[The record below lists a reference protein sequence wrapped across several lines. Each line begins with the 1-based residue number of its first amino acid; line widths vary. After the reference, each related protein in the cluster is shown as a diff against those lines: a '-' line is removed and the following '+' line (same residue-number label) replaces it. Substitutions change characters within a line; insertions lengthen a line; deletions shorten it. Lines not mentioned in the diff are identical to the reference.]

1 MFGQKE
7 DSRRRADDTPHSK
20 AGIPKLPTPDKKTP
34 SAEPRPR
41 AFSFLVERRNSLM
54 KTSGLS
60 YFLSVFG
67 RVFFFFCLPVDN
79 SDDKDGFL
87 EQVFVLF
94 VTMSAQQEA
103 GSWIMGPL
111 WERG

>member
-1 MFGQKE
+1 M
-7 DSRRRADDTPHSK
+7 
-20 AGIPKLPTPDKKTP
+20 
-34 SAEPRPR
+34 
-41 AFSFLVERRNSLM
+41 AFLIFSQCLEGV
-54 KTSGLS
+54 
-60 YFLSVFG
+60 
-67 RVFFFFCLPVDN
+67 FFCLPVDN
-79 SDDKDGFL
+79 SDDKDGFW